1 MEANFMCQINT
12 LKRASSLSDDFYR
25 LQKVKGEKTD
35 MKMRSEKEKQA
46 AGNGSKWIEHFNY
59 SAKEFIMDETACT
72 VIVNQFAREHNVVKV
87 LAYEEVVIANTCI
100 SFMNESKIRKA
111 MNLKRV

>member
-1 MEANFMCQINT
+1 MCQINT

-46 AGNGSKWIEHFNY
+46 AGNGSK
-59 SAKEFIMDETACT
+59 
-72 VIVNQFAREHNVVKV
+72 
-87 LAYEEVVIANTCI
+87 
-100 SFMNESKIRKA
+100 
-111 MNLKRV
+111 